1 MIMYTDML
9 CDRVRG
15 TPPPLVATVSTCV
28 SLGMHVEPEGHAPL
42 YGICDRKY
50 LCACVTRCWARL
62 ECLVRS
68 GDCTWNSKDSR
79 ACADSPSDARESRRG
94 VTWVS
99 SDQNMFRTG
108 LELRIT
114 SIMENDN
121 SYKDNYYT

>member
-1 MIMYTDML
+1 MYTDML
-9 CDRVRG
+9 CVRVRG
-15 TPPPLVATVSTCV
+15 TPPPLIATVSTGV
-28 SLGMHVEPEGHAPL
+28 SLVMHVEPEGHAPL

-94 VTWVS
+94 FTWRVAWGIL
-99 SDQNMFRTG
+99 FKTG
-108 LELRIT
+108 SER
-114 SIMENDN
+114 N
-121 SYKDNYYT
+121 